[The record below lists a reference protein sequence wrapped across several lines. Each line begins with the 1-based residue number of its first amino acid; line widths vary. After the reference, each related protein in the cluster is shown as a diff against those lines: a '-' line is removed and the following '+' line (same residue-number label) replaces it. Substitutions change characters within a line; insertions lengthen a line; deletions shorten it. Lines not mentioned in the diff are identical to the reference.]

1 MLYLNKF
8 RGKPAITKFD

>member
-8 RGKPAITKFD
+8 YSSFQ